1 MNGEGG
7 VSVNSG
13 RGGCFSKKIGGA
25 SRPKNSHTAYRLMG
39 SRVNFSVVMV
49 NLHLTHTTIAPCEFP
64 QFSTTFNKLIKT
76 SLSNMCS
83 CLLQRRTLCFC
94 LQGVGGS

>member
-25 SRPKNSHTAYRLMG
+25 SKPKNSHTAYRLMG

>member
-39 SRVNFSVVMV
+39 SQVNFSVVMV
-49 NLHLTHTTIAPCEFP
+49 NLHLTHTTIAPCEFIDYFP
-64 QFSTTFNKLIKT
+64 TIFYYIQ
-76 SLSNMCS
+76 
-83 CLLQRRTLCFC
+83 
-94 LQGVGGS
+94 